1 VTLRLGLR
9 YALDRDAANVK
20 PTELRASPDPEP
32 ADDDATAAAAAAR
45 TTAGVGGVTQVCAV
59 IESLCI
65 QLPRHG
71 DSIIVLCV
79 LGRVGRGGDHA
90 RQR

>member
-1 VTLRLGLR
+1 MTLRLGLR

-20 PTELRASPDPEP
+20 MPTELRASPDPEP
-32 ADDDATAAAAAAR
+32 ADDDATAAAAAAAAG
-45 TTAGVGGVTQVCAV
+45 TTTGVGGVAQVCAV

-79 LGRVGRGGDHA
+79 LGRVA
-90 RQR
+90 

>member
-1 VTLRLGLR
+1 VR
-9 YALDRDAANVK
+9 
-20 PTELRASPDPEP
+20 
-32 ADDDATAAAAAAR
+32 
-45 TTAGVGGVTQVCAV
+45 AV